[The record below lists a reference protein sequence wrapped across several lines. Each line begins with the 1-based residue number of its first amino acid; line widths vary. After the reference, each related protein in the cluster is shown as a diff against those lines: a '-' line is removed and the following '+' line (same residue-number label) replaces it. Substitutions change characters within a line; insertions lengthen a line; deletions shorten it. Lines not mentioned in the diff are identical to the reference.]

1 MPFFNNCFQNV
12 FAKDSEPAKPKVRF
26 LLPGESS
33 GSPILEPSSVYRD
46 SRYLRK
52 AGTET
57 YGEIFQNK
65 SDYTEP
71 STGIPLIRRRALEAE
86 NAKQPPKNSPPH
98 FSPPKS
104 IFVRIAEDPRV
115 FPDDFMDMSDGTEVS
130 VASESVV
137 LQNAESSLIYDKLRG
152 PVNIGIDFS
161 SESRQTRRE
170 DIITESDTVTISR
183 SASQVEEASN
193 NSFTSPY
200 DSPSQL
206 QFHVANETTDGN
218 ADVPCTSALSEFESS
233 SVYDD
238 EIIPREAPY
247 HVAIKTT
254 DGNADVPC
262 TSALSEFESSS
273 VYDDEIIPREAP
285 YHVAIKT
292 TDGNADVPCTSAL
305 SEFESSSVYDDEI
318 IPRET
323 PYHVAI
329 KTTDGNADVPCTS
342 ALSEFESSSV
352 YDDEIIPRE
361 APYHVAI
368 ETIDGNA
375 DVPYTSVIPE
385 LESSSPYDVPSAFP
399 FHVAIETI
407 DGNADIPYTSVLSV
421 SAPLSDAVSSV
432 ERTNWNNQ
440 NSEDCDFVSVD
451 IRIPEENDSCM
462 NQLKEPK
469 KSRIPSFKLFARLK
483 KSRKTS
489 FKPFSWF
496 KKSKTTSFKPFAWLK
511 KRAEKKELIEKV
523 VLAETADSH
532 IYSELGRSCDKMAP
546 LSYDLVRGTKNVE
559 DAYALGV
566 STRHSGI
573 I

>member
-1 MPFFNNCFQNV
+1 MPFFNKCFQNV

-318 IPRET
+318 IPREAPYHVAIKT
-323 PYHVAI
+323 TDGNADVPCTSALSEFESSSVYDDEIIPREAPYHVAI

-368 ETIDGNA
+368 ETTDGNT
-375 DVPYTSVIPE
+375 DVPYTSFIPE

-440 NSEDCDFVSVD
+440 NSEDCDFKNINFFHFDKFKTPVD
-451 IRIPEENDSCM
+451 SYCG
-462 NQLKEPK
+462 
-469 KSRIPSFKLFARLK
+469 
-483 KSRKTS
+483 
-489 FKPFSWF
+489 
-496 KKSKTTSFKPFAWLK
+496 
-511 KRAEKKELIEKV
+511 EL
-523 VLAETADSH
+523 
-532 IYSELGRSCDKMAP
+532 CQ
-546 LSYDLVRGTKNVE
+546 
-559 DAYALGV
+559 
-566 STRHSGI
+566 
-573 I
+573 

>member
-1 MPFFNNCFQNV
+1 MPFFNKCFQNV

-318 IPRET
+318 IPRE
-323 PYHVAI
+323 
-329 KTTDGNADVPCTS
+329 
-342 ALSEFESSSV
+342 
-352 YDDEIIPRE
+352 

-368 ETIDGNA
+368 ETTDGNT
-375 DVPYTSVIPE
+375 DVPYTSFIPE

>member
-65 SDYTEP
+65 LDYTEP

-115 FPDDFMDMSDGTEVS
+115 FPDDFMDMLDGTEVS

-170 DIITESDTVTISR
+170 DIITESDTVTILR

-206 QFHVANETTDGN
+206 QFHVANETIDGNADVPCTSALSEFESSSVYDDEIIPREAPYHVAIETTDGNADVPCTSALSEFESSSVYDDEIIPREAPYHVAIETTDGN

-285 YHVAIKT
+285 YHVAI
-292 TDGNADVPCTSAL
+292 
-305 SEFESSSVYDDEI
+305 
-318 IPRET
+318 
-323 PYHVAI
+323 
-329 KTTDGNADVPCTS
+329 
-342 ALSEFESSSV
+342 
-352 YDDEIIPRE
+352 
-361 APYHVAI
+361 

-375 DVPYTSVIPE
+375 DVPYTSVIP
-385 LESSSPYDVPSAFP
+385 
-399 FHVAIETI
+399 
-407 DGNADIPYTSVLSV
+407 
-421 SAPLSDAVSSV
+421 
-432 ERTNWNNQ
+432 R
-440 NSEDCDFVSVD
+440 
-451 IRIPEENDSCM
+451 IR
-462 NQLKEPK
+462 
-469 KSRIPSFKLFARLK
+469 
-483 KSRKTS
+483 
-489 FKPFSWF
+489 
-496 KKSKTTSFKPFAWLK
+496 
-511 KRAEKKELIEKV
+511 V
-523 VLAETADSH
+523 
-532 IYSELGRSCDKMAP
+532 
-546 LSYDLVRGTKNVE
+546 
-559 DAYALGV
+559 
-566 STRHSGI
+566 
-573 I
+573 